1 MSAHRAHSCGDRR
14 RAGQGGIEVCL
25 WVVAF
30 SAALVALSHYA
41 RFGMAGRVKQGAD
54 SVSQTLF
61 NSTDAEVA
69 FLRCQDSVDAR
80 RGAAGAG
87 RSRFGSLALDR
98 TNLTEPV
105 ARFALSECPDDLLP
119 PESVVP

>member
-1 MSAHRAHSCGDRR
+1 MSAPRAYSCGGRR
-14 RAGQGGIEVCL
+14 RTGQGGIEVCL
-25 WVVAF
+25 WVLAF
-30 SAALVALSHYA
+30 STALVALNHYV

-54 SVSQTLF
+54 SISQTLF
-61 NSTDAEVA
+61 NSADAEVA
-69 FLRCQDSVDAR
+69 FLRCQDSVDVR

-87 RSRFGSLALDR
+87 RLRFGSLARDR
-98 TNLTEPV
+98 TDLTEPV